1 MLGLY
6 QRCLRLYPSEFRS
19 RFADELLQII
29 RDRQT
34 FERRV
39 RWTSVFGDLF
49 TSAVVQ
55 RMKEMSGMKT
65 KLGVLL
71 FVVVAVL
78 GGTMLV
84 TGTSGG
90 RVTFLIAFV
99 VLFAI
104 GLVLAIST
112 IIGSSRAGAEYDY
125 GARKFRWWWVPAA
138 LAGAVELFIGIG
150 QLIDD
155 PKKENVFALAVM
167 LAFAGL
173 VFGGMA
179 VRNRVAGNWMIA
191 TGVLPMVPWF
201 WMVVPPILGLVVIV
215 MALSD
220 NVRMSK
226 QPRMAV

>member
-1 MLGLY
+1 
-6 QRCLRLYPSEFRS
+6 
-19 RFADELLQII
+19 
-29 RDRQT
+29 
-34 FERRV
+34 
-39 RWTSVFGDLF
+39 VFGELF
-49 TSAVVQ
+49 TSAAVQ
-55 RMKEMSGMKT
+55 RTKESKDMKT
-65 KLGVLL
+65 KRGVLL
-71 FVVVAVL
+71 FVIVAV
-78 GGTMLV
+78 GGVSMFV
-84 TGTSGG
+84 TGTSFG
-90 RVTFLIAFV
+90 RVWFVVTLV

-104 GLVLAIST
+104 GAVLAVAT
-112 IIGSSRAGAEYDY
+112 LIGSSRAGAEYDY

-138 LAGAVELFIGIG
+138 LAGAVELFIGFG

-155 PKKENVFALAVM
+155 PKKENAFALVIM

-179 VRNRVAGNWMIA
+179 IRNRVAGNWMIA

-226 QPRMAV
+226 RPRMAV